1 MKPHFYTLDL
11 TKAIER
17 TYNSCHTCLSLQKFP
32 DSLVN
37 QASKDPPESIRVS
50 FASDI
55 LKRDRQFIHV
65 IILRKTVTSYTAAC
79 IVSYEK
85 QTTLREALACLATEL
100 HPLEGPAVI
109 RVDPAPGFMAL
120 INDETLKSLRLSLE
134 IGRVKNPNKN
144 PVVEKAILELEEEIL
159 KQEPTSGPVS
169 QLGLVIAV
177 ARLNSCIRYSGL
189 SARELWT
196 QRSQFTHEQL
206 PISDRENLL
215 RQHTLRTLN
224 HTSSEKSKR
233 KSRKTAN
240 SYNVDVGD
248 LVYLYSDRDKSRAR
262 SRYLVVSIDG
272 EWCFIKKFSG
282 NQLRSSLYKVKRE
295 ECYLVPN
302 DYSSSSH
309 SQMKTD
315 DEDHDNQYTNS
326 SPPSAVDIPN
336 VLTNPAEDIPIQA
349 NGPRND
355 E

>member
-1 MKPHFYTLDL
+1 M
-11 TKAIER
+11 
-17 TYNSCHTCLSLQKFP
+17 
-32 DSLVN
+32 
-37 QASKDPPESIRVS
+37 
-50 FASDI
+50 
-55 LKRDRQFIHV
+55 
-65 IILRKTVTSYTAAC
+65 
-79 IVSYEK
+79 
-85 QTTLREALACLATEL
+85 
-100 HPLEGPAVI
+100 I

-120 INDETLKSLRLSLE
+120 RNDETLKSLRLSLE

-144 PVVEKAILELEEEIL
+144 PVVEKAILELEEELL

-196 QRSQFTHEQL
+196 QRSQFTHEQF

-224 HTSSEKSKR
+224 HTSSEKSKH
-233 KSRKTAN
+233 KSGKTAN

-282 NQLRSSLYKVKRE
+282 NQLRSSSYKVRRE

-309 SQMKTD
+309 SQMKTR
-315 DEDHDNQYTNS
+315 QTTRTTTFS
-326 SPPSAVDIPN
+326 
-336 VLTNPAEDIPIQA
+336 IPIHPHLLLLIYLMSLLIQ
-349 NGPRND
+349 
-355 E
+355 